1 MKNIFFF
8 LKIKIIKIFIPY
20 LVKYRAFN
28 LLCLL
33 FIFSLSKIKSILPKN
48 KIKSKI
54 IILSKSGG
62 IDDVIESQKK
72 YNKNN
77 LYLVCPRIFLI
88 TVFRTIFDKQEY
100 SDSDKFYSKERKGKR
115 IQYKKF
121 LIKFLKIL
129 KKKYYFN
136 SFIGL
141 NSKKK

>member
-1 MKNIFFF
+1 MKKF
-8 LKIKIIKIFIPY
+8 LFHFKIKIIKLLVPY
-20 LVKYRAFN
+20 LVRNNSLN
-28 LLCLL
+28 LLSLL
-33 FIFSLSKIKSILPKN
+33 FIFNLSKIKSILPKK
-48 KIKSKI
+48 KIKFKVI
-54 IILSKSGG
+54 VFSKSGG

-72 YNKNN
+72 YNNAN

-129 KKKYYFN
+129 KKK
-136 SFIGL
+136 
-141 NSKKK
+141 